1 MPQSISHSI
10 LYEKLCCSS
19 YTAVFADTAVVVAD
33 TAVVAAVVLKAIAM
47 RGTFV
52 VVVVV
57 VVVFVVVAAA
67 AEGNGYGAAGTHHT
81 AVDTPVAAGTRTT
94 RPDWMNAGGTVALY
108 GLPISQ
114 KHGW

>member
-47 RGTFV
+47 RGTF